1 MPLPTSIT
9 AVILTATLAQVTR
22 ALPISQN
29 HRFAVYTPYWHQG
42 PRHYVP
48 PDFYSSHKRLGCET
62 EPCDERLNQLLSLP
76 DESTSTNNI
85 PLTKRTKT
93 SYRTGWTMSGMPFSV
108 LYMNPKPHM
117 SVRSPISE
125 SLRSLPPNYENI
137 EAPPPISDNQVDQ
150 DIPDIQAEALQ
161 ARFTLDHPSPTI
173 LPTRKQYSIIPQ
185 LFVSYGWG
193 PLGK

>member
-1 MPLPTSIT
+1 MSECLTHSIKIFPQTPFVLSTIRGGYQSDMPLPTSIA

-48 PDFYSSHKRLGCET
+48 PDFYSSHKRLGCGT

-85 PLTKRTKT
+85 PLTKRTKN
-93 SYRTGWTMSGMPFSV
+93 SYRTGKLV
-108 LYMNPKPHM
+108 
-117 SVRSPISE
+117 
-125 SLRSLPPNYENI
+125 
-137 EAPPPISDNQVDQ
+137 
-150 DIPDIQAEALQ
+150 
-161 ARFTLDHPSPTI
+161 
-173 LPTRKQYSIIPQ
+173 
-185 LFVSYGWG
+185 
-193 PLGK
+193 

>member
-1 MPLPTSIT
+1 MQCFLVKPLLLQLI
-9 AVILTATLAQVTR
+9 VFKM
-22 ALPISQN
+22 QN
-29 HRFAVYTPYWHQG
+29 LINF
-42 PRHYVP
+42 
-48 PDFYSSHKRLGCET
+48 KK
-62 EPCDERLNQLLSLP
+62 
-76 DESTSTNNI
+76 I
-85 PLTKRTKT
+85 PFIC
-93 SYRTGWTMSGMPFSV
+93 TGWTMSGMPFSV

-125 SLRSLPPNYENI
+125 SLRSLPPNYENTD
-137 EAPPPISDNQVDQ
+137 APPPISDNQVDQ
-150 DIPDIQAEALQ
+150 DVPDIQAEALQ